1 MLSGINHTN
10 INLSTN
16 EGSNIAPVT
25 SFSDDLGTNV
35 SQQLRDKIINGEYV
49 ELESLLS
56 NSHNDQ
62 SRTIVID
69 NNANLNLKQKSGKKI
84 TWIDAFLIY
93 TSIYTAAHSA
103 LRVC

>member
-1 MLSGINHTN
+1 MYRSHNSI
-10 INLSTN
+10 SA
-16 EGSNIAPVT
+16 APQAKET
-25 SFSDDLGTNV
+25 FF
-35 SQQLRDKIINGEYV
+35 
-49 ELESLLS
+49 LL
-56 NSHNDQ
+56 NDQ